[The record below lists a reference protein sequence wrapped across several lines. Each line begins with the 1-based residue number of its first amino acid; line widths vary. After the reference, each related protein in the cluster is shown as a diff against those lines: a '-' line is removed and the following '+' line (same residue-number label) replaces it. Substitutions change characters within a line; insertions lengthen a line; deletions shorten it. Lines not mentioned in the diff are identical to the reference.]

1 MLKRI
6 EASHLKTGMYIQEF
20 CGSWLEHPFWRSQF
34 LLSDPED
41 LRRIRESALREVW
54 IDTERGLDVSDG
66 ASREEAT
73 RIELPPPPVLRP
85 ETRPVSMR
93 AEVDRA
99 AKICARSRESIT
111 SMFQEARMGRTVEIE
126 QAVSLVDEISDSVM
140 RNAGALVSLAR
151 LKTADNYT
159 YMHSVAVCAL
169 MIALARQL
177 QFDEEQVRNA
187 GLAGLIHD
195 LGKMRI
201 PPEVLNKNGKLTD
214 AEFDLMKTHPREG
227 YEILKR
233 NQTVSPEVMDVC
245 LSHHEKL
252 DGSGYPRKLKGDQ
265 ISLFARMGA
274 ICDVYDAITS
284 QRPYKS
290 GWDPAE
296 SLHKMSEW
304 RGHLDMYLF
313 RAFVKGLGIYPV
325 GSLVRLNSGRIGVVI
340 EQSPKSLL
348 TPRIRVFFSARGN
361 SRIPPE
367 IVDLARSGCP
377 EKIVAREEPE
387 NWNFQDLENLWVI
400 PA

>member
-6 EASHLKTGMYIQEF
+6 GVTHVKLGMFIQEF
-20 CGSWLEHPFWRSQF
+20 CGSWLNHPFWRSHF

-54 IDTERGLDVSDG
+54 IDTARGLDVG
-66 ASREEAT
+66 AGEAQEEAAQVVA
-73 RIELPPPPVLRP
+73 PPPPQKP
-85 ETRPVSMR
+85 ETRPASMR
-93 AEVDRA
+93 EEVARA
-99 AKICARSRESIT
+99 TKICAKGRESVT
-111 SMFQEARMGRTVEIE
+111 SMFQEVRMGRAIE
-126 QAVSLVDEISDSVM
+126 ANQAMPLVNEISDSVL
-140 RNAGALVSLAR
+140 RNPGALVSLAR

-177 QFDEEQVRNA
+177 QFSEEQVRDA

-195 LGKMRI
+195 IGKMKI
-201 PPEVLNKNGKLTD
+201 PLDVLNKNGKLTD
-214 AEFDLMKTHPREG
+214 AEFDLMKTHPSEG
-227 YEILKR
+227 YEILR
-233 NQTVSPEVMDVC
+233 AGQSVSPEVMDVC

-252 DGSGYPRKLKGDQ
+252 DGNGYPRRLAGDQ

-284 QRPYKS
+284 QRPYKD

-304 RGHLDMYLF
+304 RGHFDMYLF
-313 RAFVKGLGIYPV
+313 RAFVKSLGIYPI
-325 GSLVRLNSGRIGVVI
+325 GSLVRLNSGRLGVVT
-340 EQSPKSLL
+340 EQNASLL
-348 TPRIRVFFSARGN
+348 TPRLNVFFSTRTN

-367 IVDLARSGCP
+367 IVNLARPHCP
-377 EKIVAREEPE
+377 EKIVTREEPE
-387 NWNFQDLENLWVI
+387 NWNFQDLDNLWAI
-400 PA
+400 PGNP